1 MVDIIKN
8 IIPHYEGLS
17 YLDAENSGEGTLISV
32 SVDYI
37 DTTFFNEEQYNKW
50 VNMLDS
56 IEVIRPTFQIYCSY
70 DTSGYQYWKDIMEES
85 NHTYIDIWISDNF
98 NDNDII
104 PLINELDIIV
114 EKFDKFFDENFVD

>member
-1 MVDIIKN
+1 MVNIIKN

-17 YLDAENSGEGTLISV
+17 YLDAEDNGEGTLIGV

-56 IEVIRPTFQIYCSY
+56 VEVIRPTFQIYCSW
-70 DTSGYQYWKDIMEES
+70 DKSGYNYWSNMNES

-114 EKFDKFFDENFVD
+114 EKIDKFFDENFVD

>member
-1 MVDIIKN
+1 MVNIIKN

-17 YLDAENSGEGTLISV
+17 YLDAEDNGEGTLIGV

-56 IEVIRPTFQIYCSY
+56 VEVIRPTFQIYCSW
-70 DTSGYQYWKDIMEES
+70 DKSGYNYWSNMNES

-114 EKFDKFFDENFVD
+114 EKLDKFFDENFVD

>member
-1 MVDIIKN
+1 MVNIIKN

-17 YLDAENSGEGTLISV
+17 YLDAEDNGEGTLIGV

-56 IEVIRPTFQIYCSY
+56 VEVIRPTFQIYCSW
-70 DTSGYQYWKDIMEES
+70 DKSGYNYWSNMNES

>member
-1 MVDIIKN
+1 MVNIIKN

-17 YLDAENSGEGTLISV
+17 YLDAEDNGEGTLIGV

-56 IEVIRPTFQIYCSY
+56 VEVIRPTFQIYCSW
-70 DTSGYQYWKDIMEES
+70 DKSGYNYWSNMNES

-114 EKFDKFFDENFVD
+114 EKFDKFFDENFID